1 MKIKTLVSSLHWVSG
16 EIFKVNN
23 EDEKYYYFESD
34 GCQCA
39 VLKDSEC
46 EVIPQ
51 SITEWMVDEK
61 IANHGIQA
69 GHIKDGLKLEGLPRE
84 EQEARCRLYRAWR
97 TKTDKKND
105 IPSWQA
111 YQLAIAGI
119 DPRDVLERQIDMK
132 IDAQNN
138 E

>member
-1 MKIKTLVSSLHWVSG
+1 MKIRTLVSSLHWDSD

-39 VLKDSEC
+39 VLKGVEC
-46 EVIPQ
+46 EVVPQ

-69 GHIKDGLKLEGLPRE
+69 GHIKAGLKLEDLLRE
-84 EQEARCRLYRAWR
+84 EQEARCRLYRKWR
-97 TKTDKKND
+97 PKSDKKD
-105 IPSWQA
+105 MLPTYQA
-111 YQLAIAGI
+111 YDLAIAGI
-119 DPRDVLERQIDMK
+119 DPKDVPIRQMEFVDGI
-132 IDAQNN
+132 
-138 E
+138 